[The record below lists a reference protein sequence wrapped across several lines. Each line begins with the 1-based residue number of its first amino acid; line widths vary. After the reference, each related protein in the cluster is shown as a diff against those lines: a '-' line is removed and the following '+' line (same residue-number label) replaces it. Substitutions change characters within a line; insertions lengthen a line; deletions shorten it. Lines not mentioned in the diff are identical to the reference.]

1 MTAEQNQID
10 YLTARVEAL
19 EKEVERLKSLV
30 NAQS

>member
-30 NAQS
+30 NA